1 METEIEKVLGELTEI
16 TDVNVHEILINLLDG
31 EKNLDLKTHIFKPKQ
46 LSALF
51 VLGSYLN
58 ENGAKH
64 TSGIIAEFIQI
75 YLRYMVSF
83 ERLSRVEIIKA
94 VSALRQ
100 KEDNTNSKN
109 LK

>member
-1 METEIEKVLGELTEI
+1 MEGEIEKALSELTE
-16 TDVNVHEILINLLDG
+16 VNDISLNEILSNLLDG

-83 ERLSRVEIIKA
+83 ERLSRTEIIKA
-94 VSALRQ
+94 ISSQ
-100 KEDNTNSKN
+100 IDKEQEPKN
-109 LK
+109 KTK

>member
-1 METEIEKVLGELTEI
+1 MENEIEQVLSELTE
-16 TDVNVHEILINLLDG
+16 VNDISLNEILSNLLDG

-46 LSALF
+46 LSVLF

-58 ENGAKH
+58 GNGAKH

-83 ERLSRVEIIKA
+83 DRLSRVEIIKA
-94 VSALRQ
+94 ISGLKE
-100 KEDNTNSKN
+100 KEDTVNSKK